1 MRPLLFTVLSL
12 ALTGAISPLRSAQYA
27 ILVGVGR
34 YPAFAGAHDL
44 DGPRYDVAALKDIL
58 VRRYGFAPANIE
70 SLLDEA
76 ATKAGIL
83 RGVATPNRRRAFW
96 GSDTVLLCRPW
107 DKRIRSRK
115 LVDLVHDWPE
125 FRRSTPL

>member
-58 VRRYGFAPANIE
+58 VGATDRSRQHRKPVRRGRYEGGNP
-70 SLLDEA
+70 
-76 ATKAGIL
+76 